1 VPDYPSGDEQFH
13 GRRKGKPLR
22 AGRRHLW
29 DTLLPGLTLP
39 LADLPEDATLE
50 PTHLFDAPKSAYWM
64 EIGFGGGEHLTTQA
78 ATHPDIGLIGSEV
91 FEYGV
96 GKALSQIDE
105 AGLTNIRLWPDDVR
119 MVLPRLPDGCLDR
132 LFVLFP
138 DPWPKTRHAK
148 RRMIQPGRLTEF
160 ARLLKDGGEL
170 RVASDD
176 PTYQH
181 WALMHCTGHSLFAWT
196 ARRAMDWKE
205 RPADWVET
213 RYEAKALAAGRR
225 PIYLVLRRR
234 PRAETG
240 ELDP

>member
-1 VPDYPSGDEQFH
+1 VPDFGSGDEQFH

-22 AGRRHLW
+22 AGRRLLW
-29 DTLLPGLTLP
+29 DTLLPRLTLP
-39 LADLPEDATLE
+39 IEGMAEGEMLDPATLFE
-50 PTHLFDAPKSAYWM
+50 EKKKSYWL
-64 EIGFGGGEHLTTQA
+64 EIGFGGGEHLTAQA
-78 ATHPDIGLIGSEV
+78 QANPDVGFIGSEV

-96 GKALSQIDE
+96 GKALSQIED
-105 AGLTNIRLWPDDVR
+105 AGLTNVRLWPEDVR
-119 MVLPRLPDGCLDR
+119 AVLPRLPDGCLDR

-181 WALMHCTGHSLFAWT
+181 WALIHGTGHPQFKWMVKGPA
-196 ARRAMDWKE
+196 DWKQ

-213 RYEAKALAAGRR
+213 RYEAKALAAGRI
-225 PIYLVLRRR
+225 PIYMIFRRL
-234 PRAETG
+234 PRAEVV
-240 ELDP
+240 